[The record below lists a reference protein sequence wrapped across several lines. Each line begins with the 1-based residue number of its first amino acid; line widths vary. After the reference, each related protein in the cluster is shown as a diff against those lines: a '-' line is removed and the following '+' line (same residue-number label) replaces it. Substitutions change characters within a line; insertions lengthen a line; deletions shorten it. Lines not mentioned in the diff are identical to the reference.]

1 MISFIVPAWNEQEK
15 ISPTVET
22 IVAAANESGLD
33 RYEIILIDDGS
44 TDGTRE
50 AMAVVSKNKSFVTV
64 LSNERNL
71 GIGTSIRRGIS
82 AARYPRFMVVPGD
95 NDMDKALIGLLLA
108 FRDVADL
115 VLTVPL
121 NKEIRSLARNITSL
135 VYQTIQMAT
144 FDVYVAYINGPG
156 IWPTEKAR
164 AINLEAERF
173 SIICEMNVKLL
184 RSGCSYA
191 EVPGYFQAGRK
202 ARRTVTF
209 GNLREVI
216 RLYSRLVYGI
226 YFGHREKFNR
236 RPRRVRIDFA
246 SLPKGADAAIE
257 RGGAETRDRVSA

>member
-1 MISFIVPAWNEQEK
+1 MISFIVPAWNEQEN
-15 ISPTVET
+15 IAPTVET
-22 IVAAANESGLD
+22 IVAAANESRLD

-44 TDGTRE
+44 TDGTPE
-50 AMAVVSKNKSFVTV
+50 AMAAVSKNRPFVRV
-64 LSNERNL
+64 LHNERNL

-82 AARYPRFMVVPGD
+82 EARHPRFMIVPGD
-95 NDMDKALIGLLLA
+95 NDMDKALIVLLLA

-164 AINLEAERF
+164 AVNLEAERF

-209 GNLREVI
+209 SNLREVI
-216 RLYSRLVYGI
+216 RLYLRLVYGI
-226 YFGHREKFNR
+226 HVGQRDKFSQ
-236 RPRRVRIDFA
+236 RPRRMRIDFA
-246 SLPKGADAAIE
+246 SVPNSAGSAE
-257 RGGAETRDRVSA
+257 RGAGVRNRVSA